1 MVVERKANK
10 ISVLAFIHR
19 REVVTW
25 FDLTEEFG
33 YTYWGAIKR
42 LKTLLKED
50 EDAKLPQL
58 IEFAYRAGYLK
69 KPSFQEFMVFCI
81 NCAYTRLK
89 EEYERSKGR
98 R

>member
-42 LKTLLKED
+42 LKTLLKQGLIKRIGRGEYCLSED
-50 EDAKLPQL
+50 GYDRLDYYGKL
-58 IEFAYRAGYLK
+58 
-69 KPSFQEFMVFCI
+69 
-81 NCAYTRLK
+81 
-89 EEYERSKGR
+89 
-98 R
+98 